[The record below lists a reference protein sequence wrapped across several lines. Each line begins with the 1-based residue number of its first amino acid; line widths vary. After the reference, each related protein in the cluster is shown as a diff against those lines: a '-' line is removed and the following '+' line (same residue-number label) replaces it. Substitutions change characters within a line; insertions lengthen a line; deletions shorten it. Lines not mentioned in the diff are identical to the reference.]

1 MRFNVVLRYIGV
13 VMLFFAAFMLV
24 SAGIAWVSGPDS
36 SYYPLLLSALLT
48 ILLGSFPLIFVDRQE
63 QINSKEG
70 YCIVVGSWL
79 VACIVSMFPYLMWG
93 GEFSL
98 INAWF
103 ESVSGLTTTGATI
116 LQDIEALPRGLN
128 FWRMSSTWIG
138 GIGVVMFALLILPSM
153 GRSKKMLSNVELSSM
168 AKDDYHY
175 RTQRIVQILLVVY
188 CGLTLTALLLL
199 KMAGMNWFDALTHA
213 MSAAATSGFSTKN
226 LSVAYFNSPLI
237 ETILI
242 GVMAVA
248 GIHFGLIY
256 ATVSGRSN
264 NVLRSE
270 VARSYLLF
278 LFGGSL
284 LIALSLWLGGI
295 YGDFFS
301 SFRYA
306 VFQFVSLVTSSGFAT
321 ADTNAWTSFAIVLL
335 LFGSIVCA
343 CAGSTSGGVKM
354 NRLLLA
360 VKTLRARLKLQQHPN
375 AIIRVRVDGVLQED
389 EVVHTAMIF
398 IVIYMLL
405 ILLGTLFN
413 TLFGTDLETGFSAAV
428 ACIGNVGPGFGAV
441 GSMNNYAGLPAVLK
455 FSSTILML
463 LGRLEIFGLI
473 QLFFIK
479 WWR

>member
-1 MRFNVVLRYIGV
+1 MRFNVVLRYVGV

-48 ILLGSFPLIFVDRQE
+48 MLLGSFPLIFVDRQE

-79 VACIVSMFPYLMWG
+79 IACIVSMFPYLMWG

-116 LQDIEALPRGLN
+116 LRDVEALPRGLN

-138 GIGVVMFALLILPSM
+138 GIGVVMFALLILPSI
-153 GRSKKMLSNVELSSM
+153 GRSKKVLSNVELSSM
-168 AKDDYHY
+168 AKDNYHY
-175 RTQRIVQILLVVY
+175 RTQRIVQIVLAVY

-213 MSAAATSGFSTKN
+213 MSVVATSGFSTKN
-226 LSVAYFNSPLI
+226 LSIAYFNSPLI

-242 GVMAVA
+242 GVMTVA

-256 ATVSGRSN
+256 ATVTGRPN
-264 NVLRSE
+264 NVMRSE

-278 LFGGSL
+278 LLGGSL
-284 LIALSLWLGGI
+284 LIALSLWFGNI
-295 YGDFFS
+295 YADFFS

-306 VFQFVSLVTSSGFAT
+306 LFQFVSLVTTSGFAT
-321 ADTNAWTSFAIVLL
+321 ADTNQWTSFAIVILI
-335 LFGSIVCA
+335 FGSIVCA
-343 CAGSTSGGVKM
+343 CAGSTSGGIKM

-360 VKTLRARLKLQQHPN
+360 MKTLRLRLKQQQHPN
-375 AIIRVRVDGVLQED
+375 AILRVRVDGMLQED
-389 EVVHTAMIF
+389 EVVNTAMVF
-398 IVIYMLL
+398 IVIYVLL

-413 TLFGTDLETGFSAAV
+413 TLFGTDLETGFSATV
-428 ACIGNVGPGFGAV
+428 ACIGNVGPGFGSV
-441 GSMNNYAGLPAVLK
+441 GSMDNYAGLPVILK
-455 FSSTILML
+455 FSSTMLML